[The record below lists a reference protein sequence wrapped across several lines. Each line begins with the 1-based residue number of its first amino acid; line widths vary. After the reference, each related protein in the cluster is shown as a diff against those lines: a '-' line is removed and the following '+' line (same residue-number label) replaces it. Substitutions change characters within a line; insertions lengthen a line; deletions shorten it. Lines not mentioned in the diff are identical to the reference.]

1 MLKDNDLVISNS
13 AIAELIE
20 ASVSRKNSLRF
31 KARGFSM
38 FPFICNND
46 IVTVSPIFNNRINV
60 GCIVAYRYSDNK
72 SLAIHRMI
80 GRCGCGYII
89 KGDNLSAI
97 DGVIKREDI
106 LGYISAVNRKGR
118 RVTFGISRMTALI
131 VFLSRIRAISLLSM
145 LARRCIPKFLKR
157 LIYDKLF

>member
-1 MLKDNDLVISNS
+1 
-13 AIAELIE
+13 
-20 ASVSRKNSLRF
+20 
-31 KARGFSM
+31 
-38 FPFICNND
+38 
-46 IVTVSPIFNNRINV
+46 
-60 GCIVAYRYSDNK
+60 
-72 SLAIHRMI
+72 MI